1 MKKKKQNLV
10 ASYQKGES
18 KKGLLSKIAE
28 GTGFKEN
35 KNLTS
40 HVKKAINKKYGKK
53 YPKDIRDLA
62 TSNIIERHRSGRRTL
77 TTVGVLA
84 TGYAAKKAYDK
95 HKESKTIKGKI
106 KKALG
111 R

>member
-1 MKKKKQNLV
+1 MKKNKIV
-10 ASYQKGES
+10 DSYKKGEA
-18 KKGLLSKIAE
+18 KKGTLSKIAE
-28 GTGFKEN
+28 ATGFKEN
-35 KNLTS
+35 KNLSS

-62 TSNIIERHRSGRRTL
+62 SKNIVERHRSGRRTL
-77 TTVGVLA
+77 TVLGVAA

-95 HKESKTIKGKI
+95 HKESKTIKGRI